1 MYLENVTCDGCD
13 DENVTCVRVGDQC
26 LCADCC
32 RINEE
37 LAEEFCD
44 DDDISMCDEDDDEDV
59 GVGYEYDPGEYE
71 PSDEDDIYADD
82 RYNVSD
88 AYDEW

>member
-1 MYLENVTCDGCD
+1 MYIENVTCDGCD
-13 DENVTCVRVGDQC
+13 DENVTCIRVDDKC

-37 LAEEFCD
+37 LASEF
-44 DDDISMCDEDDDEDV
+44 CDEDDDEDV
-59 GVGYEYDPGEYE
+59 GGDYEYDPSEYE

-82 RYNVSD
+82 RYNMSD
-88 AYDEW
+88 ANDEW